1 MVKMVEVVGHQ
12 VKRTAGVVTTL
23 AVIGVV
29 IFIGWSIYAG
39 MIKPVINPNET
50 MKQTAEK
57 IQNNYITESDDRFFI
72 GVKLFGLKIGLSK
85 PVKVKVPSI
94 KDVK

>member
-1 MVKMVEVVGHQ
+1 MDPIKEIVGHQ
-12 VKRTAGVVTTL
+12 VKRTAGVVSTL
-23 AVIGVV
+23 AIVGIIG
-29 IFIGWSIYAG
+29 FICWSIYAG
-39 MIKPVINPNET
+39 VIKPVINPNET

-72 GVKLFGLKIGLSK
+72 GVKVFGLKIGLSK
-85 PVKVKVPSI
+85 SIKVKVPST